1 MSIVLLL
8 VGLILLVKG
17 ADFFV
22 EGSSSIAKRFNIPSM
37 VIGLTLVAFGTSAP
51 ELAVSVSGSLNQSNG
66 IVFGNVVG
74 SNIVNL
80 LFILGLSC
88 LIKPIQVHLK
98 TIIKEM
104 PFAILTTVALMLMAM
119 DGLINGDSQSVV
131 SKAEGWIL
139 ILFFLI
145 YLYSMLEI
153 AVLEKE
159 VYPEGQIHSI
169 PLKKSII
176 LTIVGLLAIIL
187 GAKWVVDGA
196 IDIARWLKISEITIG
211 LTVVAIGTSLPE
223 LITSLVAAKKGENE
237 IAVGNVIGS
246 NIFNILFVLGLSS
259 TIYPVSIGQEN
270 FADLWILFAA
280 MVVVVPLMYT
290 GKKINRLEGALMVVA
305 YLAYASF
312 TVIRA
317 VA

>member
-1 MSIVLLL
+1 MSIVLLV
-8 VGLILLVKG
+8 VGLVLLVKG
-17 ADFFV
+17 ADYFV

-51 ELAVSVSGSLNQSNG
+51 ELAVSVSGALNQSNG

-74 SNIVNL
+74 SNIVNV

-88 LIKPIQVHLK
+88 VIKPIQVRLK
-98 TIIKEM
+98 TIFKEM

-153 AVLEKE
+153 AVMGKE
-159 VYPEGQIHSI
+159 EYPEEQIHLI
-169 PLKKSII
+169 PLTKSMIYT
-176 LTIVGLLAIIL
+176 LVGLVGIIL

-196 IDIARWLKISEITIG
+196 IDIATWLGISETTIG
-211 LTVVAIGTSLPE
+211 LTIVAIGTSLPE
-223 LITSLVAAKKGENE
+223 LITSVVAAKKGENE

-246 NIFNILFVLGLSS
+246 NIFNILFVLGVSS
-259 TIYPVSIGQEN
+259 AIHPVTIATEN
-270 FADLWILFAA
+270 FADLWILFAS
-280 MVVVVPLMYT
+280 MVIIVPLMYT
-290 GKKINRLEGALMVVA
+290 GKKINRFEGVLMV
-305 YLAYASF
+305 LAYIAYATF
-312 TVIRA
+312 TVLRVMA
-317 VA
+317 

>member
-1 MSIVLLL
+1 
-8 VGLILLVKG
+8 
-17 ADFFV
+17 
-22 EGSSSIAKRFNIPSM
+22 
-37 VIGLTLVAFGTSAP
+37 
-51 ELAVSVSGSLNQSNG
+51 
-66 IVFGNVVG
+66 
-74 SNIVNL
+74 
-80 LFILGLSC
+80 
-88 LIKPIQVHLK
+88 
-98 TIIKEM
+98 
-104 PFAILTTVALMLMAM
+104 
-119 DGLINGDSQSVV
+119 
-131 SKAEGWIL
+131 
-139 ILFFLI
+139 
-145 YLYSMLEI
+145 MLEI

-159 VYPEGQIHSI
+159 AYPEGQIHSI
-169 PLKKSII
+169 PLTKSIF
-176 LTIVGLLAIIL
+176 LTIIGLLAIIL

-305 YLAYASF
+305 YLAYATF
-312 TVIRA
+312 TVLRA